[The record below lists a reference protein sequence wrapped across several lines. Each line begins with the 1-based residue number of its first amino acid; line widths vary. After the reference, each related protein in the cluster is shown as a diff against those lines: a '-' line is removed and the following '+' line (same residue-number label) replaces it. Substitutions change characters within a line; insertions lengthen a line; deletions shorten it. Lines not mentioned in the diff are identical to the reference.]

1 MRRLASL
8 VSWLLLVG
16 VGAVSAA
23 GLRAQMKGDYLT
35 DEEEDELREAQDP
48 SARIAVYIKLETDRL
63 DRFINFRAQPQDPQY
78 DNSGYL
84 NKLMGQY
91 ISLTDELK
99 SWIQDQYDRK
109 NDMREGLRK
118 FVEAAP
124 KQLDHLR
131 SIQQTPDAYAGDYG
145 KSLGDAIADL
155 NDALNGATQALADQ
169 QKTFGELKR
178 QEKAE
183 QQNIKERQKDAKKRL
198 KEEKKLQKR
207 ERKKHPPTDE
217 DED

>member
-1 MRRLASL
+1 MRRLAGW
-8 VSWLLLVG
+8 VSCLLL

-48 SARIAVYIKLETDRL
+48 TARIAVYIKLETDRL

-78 DNSGYL
+78 DNGGYL

-91 ISLTDELK
+91 ISLTDEMK

-124 KQLDHLR
+124 KQLDQLR
-131 SIQQTPDAYAGDYG
+131 SIQQTPDAYARDYG

-178 QEKAE
+178 EEKVE
-183 QQNIKERQKDAKKRL
+183 QQNIKERQKDAKKRA

>member
-1 MRRLASL
+1 MRRLAGW
-8 VSWLLLVG
+8 VSCLLL

-48 SARIAVYIKLETDRL
+48 TARIAVYIKLETDRL

-78 DNSGYL
+78 DNGGYL

-91 ISLTDELK
+91 ISLTDEMK

-124 KQLDHLR
+124 KQLDQLR
-131 SIQQTPDAYAGDYG
+131 SIQQTPDAYARDYG
-145 KSLGDAIADL
+145 KSLGDAITDL

-178 QEKAE
+178 EEKVE
-183 QQNIKERQKDAKKRL
+183 QQNIKERQKDAKKRA

>member
-1 MRRLASL
+1 MRRLAGW
-8 VSWLLLVG
+8 VPLLLL
-16 VGAVSAA
+16 AWALPA
-23 GLRAQMKGDYLT
+23 TGLRAQVKGDYLT
-35 DEEEDELREAQDP
+35 EEEEDELREAQEP
-48 SARIAVYIKLETDRL
+48 SARIAVYMKLETDRL

-78 DNSGYL
+78 DNGGYL
-84 NKLMGQY
+84 DKLLGQY

-124 KQLDHLR
+124 KQLDQLH
-131 SIQQTPDAYAGDYG
+131 SIQQTPDAYARDYS
-145 KSLGDAIADL
+145 KSLRDAVADL

-169 QKTFGELKR
+169 QKTFGQLKR
-178 QEKAE
+178 EEKVE
-183 QQNIKERQKDAKKRL
+183 QQNIKERQKEARKRE

-207 ERKKHPPTDE
+207 ERKKHHPTDE